1 MTSGPNRGGTG
12 SGGTDPGMTVKRGL
26 GPCGDRPR
34 TFIPPESGMGSS
46 RFLPQRAARVG
57 VGAALALSSFVLWP
71 SSAVN
76 AESHQQAAP
85 PTCAIENPVLTVEE
99 QRIGQPLVEGGESAA
114 AQFLRAAGFE
124 EAVTRFATELC
135 AAQSVAEAESLA
147 DRHGRDLWELAVARA
162 QGTREIGT
170 IDRYDDR
177 PLYWARLHMTRA
189 LREWSAPVELSGIQR
204 NALVR
209 ILDYASRGITT
220 INWPAE
226 PAGATRVM
234 ISGFDTYSLDV
245 SLRNSNPSGATAL
258 QLDGQTLETDAGPVV
273 VQAVV
278 FPVNW
283 TDFDQGIVEDAFGQV
298 LVTGENRAD
307 LIMTISQTGRGKM
320 DIEQWAANARGGFPD
335 NNRNM
340 QFGPIS
346 RPSHWPQPFDS
357 PQWIETTLPY
367 EAMIAAGT
375 GPWPVS
381 LNDGICEWPAGT
393 FPTPSAVR
401 CQDDPSEGSTAASG
415 PGGSYLS
422 NESMY
427 RSNRLRIGLQA
438 WDVPGGHL
446 HISALEYPEDL
457 SVLTSP
463 EFEADRQA
471 VVD

>member
-1 MTSGPNRGGTG
+1 MSQ
-12 SGGTDPGMTVKRGL
+12 
-26 GPCGDRPR
+26 PR
-34 TFIPPESGMGSS
+34 S
-46 RFLPQRAARVG
+46 LPQLATRIGVAATV
-57 VGAALALSSFVLWP
+57 ALSSWALW
-71 SSAVN
+71 SVSATN
-76 AESHQQAAP
+76 SRAAEAEDAP
-85 PTCAIENPVLTVEE
+85 RCSAEDAVLTVEE
-99 QRIGQPLVEGGESAA
+99 QRIGLPLVEDGESAA
-114 AQFLRAAGFE
+114 AQFLRAAGVE
-124 EAVTRFATELC
+124 EAVAQFSAELC
-135 AAQSVAEAESLA
+135 AAQDLAAAEELVT
-147 DRHGRDLWELAVARA
+147 RHGEALWELALARA
-162 QGTREIGT
+162 QGEREIGT

-189 LREWSAPVELSGIQR
+189 VRQWEAPVEMTVVQR
-204 NALVR
+204 NALVHL
-209 ILDYASRGITT
+209 LDHASRGLTT
-220 INWPAE
+220 IEWPQE
-226 PAGATRVM
+226 PAGAKRVM
-234 ISGFDTYSLDV
+234 ISGFDTFSLDQ

-273 VQAVV
+273 VQSVV
-278 FPVNW
+278 LPVNW
-283 TDFDQGIVEDAFGQV
+283 TDFDEGIVEDAFGQV

-340 QFGPIS
+340 LFGPVS

-367 EAMIAAGT
+367 ERMIAAGT
-375 GPWPVS
+375 GPWPVT

-393 FPTPSAVR
+393 FPSPSAVR

-446 HISALEYPEDL
+446 HISALEYPQDL

-463 EFEADRQA
+463 EFEADRRA
-471 VVD
+471 VVDQTIALVAAAGAAAP

>member
-1 MTSGPNRGGTG
+1 MAQHS
-12 SGGTDPGMTVKRGL
+12 SL
-26 GPCGDRPR
+26 GR
-34 TFIPPESGMGSS
+34 
-46 RFLPQRAARVG
+46 RAANIA
-57 VGAALALSSFVLWP
+57 VGAAVTVASIGFWSVSSSV
-71 SSAVN
+71 AGA
-76 AESHQQAAP
+76 AEGVAP
-85 PTCAIENPVLTVEE
+85 PDCFAEDAVLTVEE
-99 QRIGQPLVEGGESAA
+99 GRIGQPLVEGGESAA

-135 AAQSVAEAESLA
+135 ATQTLA
-147 DRHGRDLWELAVARA
+147 DAEQLVERHGEALWELAVARA
-162 QGTREIGT
+162 QGEQAVGT

-177 PLYWARLHMTRA
+177 PLYWARLYMTRA
-189 LREWSAPVELSGIQR
+189 LRQWEEPFETTVVQR
-204 NALVR
+204 SALVH
-209 ILDYASRGITT
+209 ILDHASRGITT
-220 INWPAE
+220 VDWPQDSA
-226 PAGATRVM
+226 AAKRVM
-234 ISGFDTYSLDV
+234 ISGFDTYSLDQ

-258 QLDGQTLETDAGPVV
+258 QLDGQTLETNAGPVV

-283 TDFDQGIVEDAFGQV
+283 TDFDEGIVEDAFGQV
-298 LVTGENRAD
+298 LTTGENRAD

-320 DIEQWAANARGGFPD
+320 DIEQWAANNRGGSPD

-340 QFGPIS
+340 LFGPIS

-367 EAMIAAGT
+367 EAMIDAGT
-375 GPWPVS
+375 GPWPVV

-393 FPTPSAVR
+393 FPAPSAVR

-415 PGGSYLS
+415 PGGNYLS

-457 SVLTSP
+457 ALLTSP

-471 VVD
+471 VVDQTIELVRAAGAAAPE

>member
-1 MTSGPNRGGTG
+1 MAQHA
-12 SGGTDPGMTVKRGL
+12 
-26 GPCGDRPR
+26 
-34 TFIPPESGMGSS
+34 TFG
-46 RFLPQRAARVG
+46 RRAAGVG
-57 VGAALALSSFVLWP
+57 VGAVVAFTSVGFWSV
-71 SSAVN
+71 SSAVA
-76 AESHQQAAP
+76 AEGGTTPDCFAEAAV
-85 PTCAIENPVLTVEE
+85 ITVEE
-99 QRIGQPLVEGGESAA
+99 GRIGQPLVEGGESAA

-124 EAVTRFATELC
+124 DAVAQFSTELC
-135 AAQSVAEAESLA
+135 ATQTLA
-147 DRHGRDLWELAVARA
+147 DAEQLVERSGQALWELAVARA
-162 QGTREIGT
+162 QGEQAIGT

-189 LREWSAPVELSGIQR
+189 VRQWEPPFEATVVQR
-204 NALVR
+204 NALVHL
-209 ILDYASRGITT
+209 LDHASRGITT
-220 INWPAE
+220 VDWPAD
-226 PAGATRVM
+226 AVGAKRVM
-234 ISGFDTYSLDV
+234 ISGFDTYSLDA

-258 QLDGQTLETDAGPVV
+258 QLDGRTLETDAGPVV

-283 TDFDQGIVEDAFGQV
+283 TDFDEGIVEDAFGQV
-298 LVTGENRAD
+298 LVAGEDRAD

-320 DIEQWAANARGGFPD
+320 DIEQWAANNRGGSPD

-340 QFGPIS
+340 LFGPIS

-375 GPWPVS
+375 GPWPVA

-393 FPTPSAVR
+393 FPSPAAVR

-415 PGGSYLS
+415 PGGNYLS

-438 WDVPGGHL
+438 TDVPGGHL
-446 HISALEYPEDL
+446 HISALQYPEDL

-463 EFEADRQA
+463 EFEADRRA
-471 VVD
+471 VVDQTIALVRAAGAAAPE

>member
-1 MTSGPNRGGTG
+1 MAQHRS
-12 SGGTDPGMTVKRGL
+12 L
-26 GPCGDRPR
+26 GR
-34 TFIPPESGMGSS
+34 
-46 RFLPQRAARVG
+46 RAARTAICTVVAG
-57 VGAALALSSFVLWP
+57 
-71 SSAVN
+71 SAVALWSVPSGGAT
-76 AESHQQAAP
+76 AEDGVPPAPCLGGQA
-85 PTCAIENPVLTVEE
+85 VLTVEE
-99 QRIGQPLVEGGESAA
+99 QRIGLPLVEGGESAA

-124 EAVTRFATELC
+124 DAVTGFSSDLC
-135 AAQSVAEAESLA
+135 AAQSLVEVEELVA
-147 DRHGRDLWELAVARA
+147 RHGEALWELAVARA
-162 QGTREIGT
+162 QGEAQIGT

-189 LREWSAPVELSGIQR
+189 LRQLEAPFELSGVQR
-204 NALVR
+204 NALVH
-209 ILDYASRGITT
+209 ILDRSSRGITT
-220 INWPAE
+220 VEWPEDPGDAR
-226 PAGATRVM
+226 RVM
-234 ISGFDTYSLDV
+234 ISGFDTYSLDQ

-258 QLDGQTLETDAGPVV
+258 QLDGRTLQTDEGPVV

-283 TDFDQGIVEDAFGQV
+283 TDFDQGVVEDAFGQV
-298 LVTGENRAD
+298 LVTGEDRAD
-307 LIMTISQTGRGKM
+307 LIMTISQTSRGRM
-320 DIEQWAANARGGFPD
+320 DVEQWAANARGGSPD

-340 QFGPIS
+340 LFGPIS

-375 GPWPVS
+375 GPWPVV

-393 FPTPSAVR
+393 FPSPSAVR

-438 WDVPGGHL
+438 DDVPGGHL

-457 SVLTSP
+457 AVLTSP
-463 EFEADRQA
+463 EFEADRRA
-471 VVD
+471 VVDQTVALVTAAGAAV

>member
-1 MTSGPNRGGTG
+1 M
-12 SGGTDPGMTVKRGL
+12 
-26 GPCGDRPR
+26 
-34 TFIPPESGMGSS
+34 
-46 RFLPQRAARVG
+46 
-57 VGAALALSSFVLWP
+57 
-71 SSAVN
+71 
-76 AESHQQAAP
+76 
-85 PTCAIENPVLTVEE
+85 LTVEE

-114 AQFLRAAGFE
+114 QQFLRAAGFE
-124 EAVTRFATELC
+124 ETVEQFYADLC
-135 AAQSVAEAESLA
+135 AAQTVAEAEELV
-147 DRHGRDLWELAVARA
+147 DRHGQALWDLAVARA
-162 QGTREIGT
+162 QGEHEIGS
-170 IDRYDDR
+170 IDAYDDR
-177 PLYWARLHMTRA
+177 PLYWARLSMTSAVRQW
-189 LREWSAPVELSGIQR
+189 EAPVEVTGIQR

-220 INWPAE
+220 IDWPEAAE
-226 PAGATRVM
+226 GQKRVM
-234 ISGFDTYSLDV
+234 ISGFDTYSLDS
-245 SLRNSNPSGATAL
+245 SLRNSNPSGASAL
-258 QLDGQTLETDAGPVV
+258 QLDGTTVDTDAGPVT

-278 FPVNW
+278 LPVNW
-283 TDFDQGIVEDAFGQV
+283 TDFDQGVVEDAFGQV
-298 LVTGENRAD
+298 LQTGENRAD

-340 QFGPIS
+340 QFGAIS

-375 GPWPVS
+375 GPWPVV

-393 FPTPSAVR
+393 YPSPSAVQ

-427 RSNRLRIGLQA
+427 RSNRLRQGLQA

-446 HISALEYPEDL
+446 HISSLVYPKDL

-463 EFEADRQA
+463 EFEADRKA
-471 VVD
+471 VVDQTVELVRAAGAAAP

>member
-1 MTSGPNRGGTG
+1 MAQHRS
-12 SGGTDPGMTVKRGL
+12 L
-26 GPCGDRPR
+26 GR
-34 TFIPPESGMGSS
+34 
-46 RFLPQRAARVG
+46 RAARTAICTVVAG
-57 VGAALALSSFVLWP
+57 
-71 SSAVN
+71 SAVALWSVPSGGAT
-76 AESHQQAAP
+76 AEDGVPPAP
-85 PTCAIENPVLTVEE
+85 CLGGEAVLTVEE
-99 QRIGQPLVEGGESAA
+99 QRIGLPLVEGGESAA

-124 EAVTRFATELC
+124 DAVTGFSSDLC
-135 AAQSVAEAESLA
+135 AAQSLVEVEELVA
-147 DRHGRDLWELAVARA
+147 RHGEALWERAVARA
-162 QGTREIGT
+162 QGEAQIGT

-189 LREWSAPVELSGIQR
+189 LRQLEAPFELSGVQR
-204 NALVR
+204 NALVH
-209 ILDYASRGITT
+209 ILDRSSRGITT
-220 INWPAE
+220 VEWPE
-226 PAGATRVM
+226 DPGGARRVM
-234 ISGFDTYSLDV
+234 ISGFDTYSLDQ

-258 QLDGQTLETDAGPVV
+258 QLDGRTLQTDAGPVV

-283 TDFDQGIVEDAFGQV
+283 TDFDQGVVEDAFGQV
-298 LVTGENRAD
+298 LVTGEDRAD
-307 LIMTISQTGRGKM
+307 LIMTISQTSRGRM
-320 DIEQWAANARGGFPD
+320 DVEQWAANARGGSPD
-335 NNRNM
+335 NNRNTL
-340 QFGPIS
+340 FGPIS

-375 GPWPVS
+375 GPWPVV

-393 FPTPSAVR
+393 FPSPSAVR

-438 WDVPGGHL
+438 DDVPGGHL

-457 SVLTSP
+457 AVLTSP
-463 EFEADRQA
+463 EFEADRRA
-471 VVD
+471 VVDQTVALVTAAGAAV

>member
-1 MTSGPNRGGTG
+1 MSP
-12 SGGTDPGMTVKRGL
+12 
-26 GPCGDRPR
+26 
-34 TFIPPESGMGSS
+34 S
-46 RFLPQRAARVG
+46 RSLSRRAARIGLCTAV
-57 VGAALALSSFVLWP
+57 ACSTLALWTVP
-71 SSAVN
+71 SGGATEATGVPP
-76 AESHQQAAP
+76 AP
-85 PTCAIENPVLTVEE
+85 CTGGEGVLTVEE
-99 QRIGQPLVEGGESAA
+99 QRIGLPLVEGGESAA

-124 EAVTRFATELC
+124 DAVTAFTDDLC
-135 AAQSVAEAESLA
+135 AASTLVEVEQAAA
-147 DRHGRDLWELAVARA
+147 RHGEALWELAVARA
-162 QGTREIGT
+162 QGEVQLGT

-189 LREWSAPVELSGIQR
+189 VRQYEAPFELTGIQR
-204 NALVR
+204 NALVHV
-209 ILDYASRGITT
+209 LDRSSRGITT
-220 INWPAE
+220 VAWPE
-226 PAGATRVM
+226 DAGDARRVV
-234 ISGFDTYSLDV
+234 ISGFDTYSLDA

-258 QLDGQTLETDAGPVV
+258 QLDGRRLETEDGPVV

-283 TDFDQGIVEDAFGQV
+283 TDFDQGVVEDAFGQV
-298 LVTGENRAD
+298 LVPGEDRAD
-307 LIMTISQTGRGKM
+307 LIMTISQTGRGRM
-320 DIEQWAANARGGFPD
+320 DIEQWAANARGGSPD
-335 NNRNM
+335 NNRNTL
-340 QFGPIS
+340 FGPVS

-367 EAMIAAGT
+367 QAMIDAGT
-375 GPWPVS
+375 GPWPVV

-446 HISALEYPEDL
+446 HISALEYPADL
-457 SVLTSP
+457 AVLTSP
-463 EFEADRQA
+463 EFEADRKA
-471 VVD
+471 VVDQTVALVAAAGAAS

>member
-1 MTSGPNRGGTG
+1 MAQHRS
-12 SGGTDPGMTVKRGL
+12 L
-26 GPCGDRPR
+26 GR
-34 TFIPPESGMGSS
+34 
-46 RFLPQRAARVG
+46 RAARTAICTVVAG
-57 VGAALALSSFVLWP
+57 
-71 SSAVN
+71 SAVALWSVPSGGAT
-76 AESHQQAAP
+76 AEDGVPPAP
-85 PTCAIENPVLTVEE
+85 CLGGEAVLTVEE
-99 QRIGQPLVEGGESAA
+99 QRIGLPLVEGGESAA

-124 EAVTRFATELC
+124 DAVTGFSSDLC
-135 AAQSVAEAESLA
+135 AAQSLVEVEELVA
-147 DRHGRDLWELAVARA
+147 RHGEALWELAVARA
-162 QGTREIGT
+162 QGEAQIGT

-189 LREWSAPVELSGIQR
+189 LRQLEAPFELSGVQR
-204 NALVR
+204 NALVH
-209 ILDYASRGITT
+209 ILDRSSRGITT
-220 INWPAE
+220 VEWPE
-226 PAGATRVM
+226 DPGGARRVM
-234 ISGFDTYSLDV
+234 ISGFDTYSLDQ

-258 QLDGQTLETDAGPVV
+258 QLDGRTLQTDAGPVA

-283 TDFDQGIVEDAFGQV
+283 TDFDQGVVEDAFGQV
-298 LVTGENRAD
+298 LVTGEDRAD
-307 LIMTISQTGRGKM
+307 LIMTISQTSRGRM
-320 DIEQWAANARGGFPD
+320 DVEQWAANARGGSPD
-335 NNRNM
+335 NNRNTL
-340 QFGPIS
+340 FGPIS

-375 GPWPVS
+375 GPWPVV

-393 FPTPSAVR
+393 FPSPSAVR

-438 WDVPGGHL
+438 DDVPGGHL

-457 SVLTSP
+457 AVLTSP
-463 EFEADRQA
+463 EFEADRRA
-471 VVD
+471 VVDQTVALVTAAGAAV